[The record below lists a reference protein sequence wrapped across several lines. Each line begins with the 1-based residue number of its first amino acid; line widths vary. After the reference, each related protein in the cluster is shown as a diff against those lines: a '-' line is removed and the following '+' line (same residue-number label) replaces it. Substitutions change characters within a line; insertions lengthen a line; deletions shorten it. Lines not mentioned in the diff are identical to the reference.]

1 MDFPALFMGAGSID
15 NLCLLPAG
23 KMEEE
28 GTLTLKRGDGSAKIP
43 KISVNISE
51 DGENRNGMTV
61 V

>member
-43 KISVNISE
+43 KIS
-51 DGENRNGMTV
+51 
-61 V
+61 